1 MTITD
6 LMNHPGLKRSTLLP
20 GEWDYDVIPDEIQDA
35 ADYERTLRRA
45 HSMYAN
51 PWFPMNDSLRAYG
64 NAAILG
70 ANMQGRGNPL
80 APRACR

>member
-1 MTITD
+1 MND
-6 LMNHPGLKRSTLLP
+6 L
-20 GEWDYDVIPDEIQDA
+20 DVLCDEIHDR

-64 NAAILG
+64 NAAIIG